1 MALPTT
7 GKLSLLDIATEFGG
21 TAPHSMS
28 EYYGAAAGIPS
39 QGAVGFGLFRGVS
52 AATLYDI
59 VTTVQL
65 DPFKA
70 DQAIIKVEANQTLSN
85 VFRDKNSPTK
95 PRTLMADALLNN
107 YSLFFGYKDGN
118 IWYISTPTFPYG
130 LPLGVELIVG
140 GVTIAS
146 ATGVAQNQQGYY
158 FGFYI
163 PNLTYL
169 IQPYIGQTLT
179 IRISMP

>member
-1 MALPTT
+1 MAVPTGT
-7 GKLSLLDIATEFGG
+7 ASLLDIQNEFGG
-21 TAPHSMS
+21 AAPISLS
-28 EYYGAAAGIPS
+28 EYYGAASGVPTS
-39 QGAVGFGLFRGVS
+39 GAISINDFRGVS

-70 DQAIIKVEANQTLSN
+70 DQAIIKVEADQTLSN
-85 VFRDKNSPTK
+85 VFRDQNSPTK

-158 FGFYI
+158 YGFYI